1 MIPEREPKRQ
11 EKEGP
16 QMDHSQ
22 KDPQNVTTYSE
33 VLMQEGCEMTLE
45 EEPKK
50 KEKPNPEKDHLLKV
64 LHSVTSYEGVATEAG
79 DENNFVCLVVTLR
92 FPGLV

>member
-1 MIPEREPKRQ
+1 
-11 EKEGP
+11 
-16 QMDHSQ
+16 
-22 KDPQNVTTYSE
+22 
-33 VLMQEGCEMTLE
+33 MTLE